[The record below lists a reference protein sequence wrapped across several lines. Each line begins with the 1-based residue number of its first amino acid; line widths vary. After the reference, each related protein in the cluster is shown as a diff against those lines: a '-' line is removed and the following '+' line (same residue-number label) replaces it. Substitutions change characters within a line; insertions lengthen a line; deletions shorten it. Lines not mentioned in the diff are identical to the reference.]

1 MNRTE
6 YLEKVKTFAAGWFAD
21 LKVAPGY
28 HTASAG
34 LGILLYV
41 VVKFFIK

>member
-1 MNRTE
+1 MNRDE
-6 YLEKVKTFAAGWFAD
+6 LKAKALAFVSGWFAD

-34 LGILLYV
+34 LGIVFYV
-41 VVKFFIK
+41 VLRFFIK